1 MGNNIPVVTSFGGD
15 VDVLVQNI
23 NTLIINPLLA
33 LLFAVGL
40 LVFLWGMVEFLFG
53 VSQGS
58 DKKEDG
64 KQHMLWGVIG
74 MFIMVAAMAII
85 RLILNTFGLD
95 IPQ

>member
-1 MGNNIPVVTSFGGD
+1 
-15 VDVLVQNI
+15 
-23 NTLIINPLLA
+23 
-33 LLFAVGL
+33 
-40 LVFLWGMVEFLFG
+40 VEFLFG